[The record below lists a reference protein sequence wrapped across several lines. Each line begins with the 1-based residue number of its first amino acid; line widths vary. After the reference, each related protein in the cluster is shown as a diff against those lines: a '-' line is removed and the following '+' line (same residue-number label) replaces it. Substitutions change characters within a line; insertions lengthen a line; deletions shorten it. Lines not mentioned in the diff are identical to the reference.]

1 MCIRDRY
8 NRGIRGHKLMYEA
21 LRSIQLSE
29 FIDYMNFSQYQIQQ
43 LNICLQ
49 EIREVTADKDH
60 SGLSN
65 KYNQHKTI
73 IADSF
78 TNFSKFLD
86 LMSTENELYK
96 YFNNYCEMVEI
107 LLNSIMADR
116 SNNFELHLLTTRQ
129 ILPYFFSMNHTN
141 YIRGVTLYLQDMLK
155 LPPEVIHDMKRGMH
169 SVKRTAGT
177 FNAVGCDLALEQSQN
192 RSSAVTGGLIGITK
206 NEEAM
211 QRWLLLYPFKNSVHS
226 TLSSY
231 LGIQSD
237 NTGDINSHNEWT
249 QLRINKD
256 KKDIGNIIKCFN
268 ACNPFKSSVDFV
280 LRNIYTGALA
290 EESTSRCLLKNGD
303 T

>member
-1 MCIRDRY
+1 MGQYIEGSGLDSILIEANVYGVNTLASILKGTQY
-8 NRGIRGHKLMYEA
+8 NRGIRGHKLMYET

-29 FIDYMNFSQYQIQQ
+29 FIDYMKFSQYQIQQ

-73 IADSF
+73 IADFF

-96 YFNNYCEMVEI
+96 YFKI

-211 QRWLLLYPFKNSVHS
+211 QEMVASVS
-226 TLSSY
+226 F
-231 LGIQSD
+231 Q
-237 NTGDINSHNEWT
+237 
-249 QLRINKD
+249 K
-256 KKDIGNIIKCFN
+256 
-268 ACNPFKSSVDFV
+268 
-280 LRNIYTGALA
+280 
-290 EESTSRCLLKNGD
+290 
-303 T
+303 